1 MADTSGLSMVA
12 REPAGKQKK
21 KRRRLEREE
30 RESPLEGGW

>member
-21 KRRRLEREE
+21 KRRLEREE
-30 RESPLEGGW
+30 CESPLEGGW